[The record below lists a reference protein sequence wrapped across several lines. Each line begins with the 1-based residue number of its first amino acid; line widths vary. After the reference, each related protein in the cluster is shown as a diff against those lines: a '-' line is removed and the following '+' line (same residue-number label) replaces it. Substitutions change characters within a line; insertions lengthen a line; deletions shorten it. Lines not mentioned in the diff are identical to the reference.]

1 MQANQ
6 TPGTGTGTGTGGKS
20 NPTIFPLFLSS
31 PDGGS
36 FLTSTFNVLSFYCPI
51 ILIIGVFILSVFSA
65 TVGKTFVFMFWFF
78 ISTGIR
84 SIVKKYTG
92 GNGSNIGGDPICSV
106 GVFEPFLSNT
116 NLTYSS
122 FSIMFTMFYFLF
134 PMILINLDNN
144 SNMFN
149 YRIVTFF
156 SFYLIFDFFIKRARN
171 CMTNIS
177 LTTLFGDVIGG
188 VALGIGSSA
197 AMYYTQRNML
207 FINEAASNAE
217 VCTMSSKQKFKC
229 TVTQN
234 GEIVSTTVV

>member
-1 MQANQ
+1 MSTTTATNQ
-6 TPGTGTGTGTGGKS
+6 LPTGGKP

-92 GNGSNIGGDPICSV
+92 GNGNNIGGDPICSV

-116 NLTYSS
+116 NLTYS
-122 FSIMFTMFYFLF
+122 
-134 PMILINLDNN
+134 
-144 SNMFN
+144 
-149 YRIVTFF
+149 TF
-156 SFYLIFDFFIKRARN
+156 
-171 CMTNIS
+171 
-177 LTTLFGDVIGG
+177 
-188 VALGIGSSA
+188 
-197 AMYYTQRNML
+197 
-207 FINEAASNAE
+207 
-217 VCTMSSKQKFKC
+217 
-229 TVTQN
+229 
-234 GEIVSTTVV
+234 